1 MEKNNYS
8 TIGILTFWRSYI
20 ECVKYFK
27 ITKNKKINL
36 IPIFSLLSFGK
47 NKQMALGITKGPS

>member
-36 IPIFSLLSFGK
+36 IPIFSLLSLGK
-47 NKQMALGITKGPS
+47 INEDGPKVTGAS